1 MKEKVNASEIFGDN
15 VFNDS
20 IMRAR
25 LPKAIYKEL
34 KRTIENGTELN
45 SDIAD
50 VVANEMKEWA
60 IEKGATHYTHWFQP
74 LTGSTAQKHDS
85 FLERQS
91 DGDVVT
97 NFTGKLLVKSEPDA
111 SSFPNGGLRE
121 THMARGYS
129 VWDPNSHPFVMDTGE
144 AYFYKI

>member
-1 MKEKVNASEIFGDN
+1 MRETLPSHVYFYYLFYSYDRILEARRNPKTAIDSETADSVAS
-15 VFNDS
+15 
-20 IMRAR
+20 
-25 LPKAIYKEL
+25 AIL
-34 KRTIENGTELN
+34 R
-45 SDIAD
+45 
-50 VVANEMKEWA
+50 WA
-60 IEKGATHYTHWFQP
+60 KDRGATHYTHWFQP